1 MPEKQKCELGDQQMD
16 VETNPEG
23 RVDGCL
29 DQNPVAVEDS
39 GSVILPKD
47 FWIQGITC
55 MFNMKLNT
63 EMIPVFTSLKI
74 LRHKFPKGH

>member
-39 GSVILPKD
+39 GSV
-47 FWIQGITC
+47 
-55 MFNMKLNT
+55 NT
-63 EMIPVFTSLKI
+63 AKRFLDPRNHMHV
-74 LRHKFPKGH
+74 

>member
-1 MPEKQKCELGDQQMD
+1 MLSSEQMPEKQKCELGDQQMD

-39 GSVILPKD
+39 GSV
-47 FWIQGITC
+47 
-55 MFNMKLNT
+55 NT
-63 EMIPVFTSLKI
+63 AKRFLDPRNHMHV
-74 LRHKFPKGH
+74 